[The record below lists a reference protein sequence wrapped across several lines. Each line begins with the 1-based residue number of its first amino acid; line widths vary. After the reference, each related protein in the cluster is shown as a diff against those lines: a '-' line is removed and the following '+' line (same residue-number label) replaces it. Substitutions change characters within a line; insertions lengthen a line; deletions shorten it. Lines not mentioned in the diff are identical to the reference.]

1 MKKKKK
7 EGSSKPFFLFM
18 KPEYVGYCHHP
29 AAGESEEPL
38 GKTASKWTDE
48 TLQIH
53 RYPIFENSYFCSTAE
68 C

>member
-1 MKKKKK
+1 MK
-7 EGSSKPFFLFM
+7 S
-18 KPEYVGYCHHP
+18 EYVGYCHHP

-38 GKTASKWTDE
+38 GKTAPEGTDE

-53 RYPIFENSYFCSTAE
+53 PYSDFENSYFCSTGE

>member
-7 EGSSKPFFLFM
+7 QGSSKPFFLFT
-18 KPEYVGYCHHP
+18 KPEYVGYRHHP
-29 AAGESEEPL
+29 AAGESEGPL
-38 GKTASKWTDE
+38 GKTAPKGTDE

-53 RYPIFENSYFCSTAE
+53 HYSIFKNSYFCSTAE

>member
-1 MKKKKK
+1 MK
-7 EGSSKPFFLFM
+7 S
-18 KPEYVGYCHHP
+18 EYVGYCHHP

-38 GKTASKWTDE
+38 GKTAPEGTDE

-53 RYPIFENSYFCSTAE
+53 PYSVFENSYFCSTGE